1 MTKCHVMFQRKK
13 WFMLFSQIF
22 FSRKYKVH
30 GSHLPGQRNRQLF
43 AFHLHQ
49 KICVSREYSYFCW
62 SMERCI
68 EHQKTFYFFFQDYPS
83 KAQNLRAIV
92 HAYLLHES
100 FFLWWT
106 NCSSLDWW
114 MTALRLMSCWRGRCR
129 GTRIQRPEVGLLVQ
143 GNR

>member
-1 MTKCHVMFQRKK
+1 MTKCHVMFQRKNGLCCSHR
-13 WFMLFSQIF
+13 FFF

-30 GSHLPGQRNRQLF
+30 GSHLQDKEIDNY
-43 AFHLHQ
+43 LHF
-49 KICVSREYSYFCW
+49 ICIRRYVFLESNYISVDPWKDILNTIRF
-62 SMERCI
+62 
-68 EHQKTFYFFFQDYPS
+68 FFFQDYPS

-114 MTALRLMSCWRGRCR
+114 MTALRLMSCWQGRCR